1 MYVLLT
7 SYSFSSQ
14 EFENFSNGIIFIY
27 AVVLNKSIFSV
38 TVSPTRMGTWSWSL
52 LVLSA
57 QQVQYIFN
65 E

>member
-1 MYVLLT
+1 MYIC
-7 SYSFSSQ
+7 SSSIL
-14 EFENFSNGIIFIY
+14 FFLFPGIRKLFKWNLIFIY
-27 AVVLNKSIFSV
+27 AVKSIFSV
-38 TVSPTRMGTWSWSL
+38 TVSPTRVGTWSWSL